1 MNKTKTF
8 SPEVQERAVRRVE
21 EHRQDYPSQWSAIE
35 SIAGK
40 IGCSATTL
48 LKWVRRYEVDTGTRA
63 GVNSEERE
71 RIKIWSVRIGSC
83 AVPMRS

>member
-1 MNKTKTF
+1 M
-8 SPEVQERAVRRVE
+8 VE

-40 IGCSATTL
+40 IGCSTTTL

-63 GVNSEERE
+63 GVTSEERE
-71 RIKIWSVRIGSC
+71 RIKIWSVRTGSC